1 MNSATKPEFSFSN
14 ETLVIAK
21 KIINNYPAGKEA
33 SAVLAI
39 LDLAQNQ
46 NNNWLSNSC
55 IEYVANLL
63 KMPYIKVYEIASFYT
78 MFNLQP
84 VGKYHIQIC
93 GTTPCW
99 LRGSDDIMNFCKKL
113 LKIET
118 GKTSQDKLFTVSE
131 TECLGACR
139 NAPVVQ
145 INHDYY
151 ENLTNDKIKE
161 IINNLHAKDLQ
172 KKSELKPDN
181 KADLSLKSN
190 YKC

>member
-84 VGKYHIQIC
+84 IGKYHIQIC
-93 GTTPCW
+93 CTTPCW

-181 KADLSLKSN
+181 KTDL
-190 YKC
+190 